1 MKGKKIFSN
10 PGLKL
15 LSFVLAVLLW
25 LVVANI
31 EDSVTTKQFKDVAV
45 EVINSNVISTLNKV
59 YEIQSGETATFTIKG
74 RRSVLDRLT
83 ADDFLVTADLSHMSD
98 VNAVPVTITPKNGA
112 LDIEVYKNENTVVV
126 ALEDEL
132 STNFPVD
139 IVSDGTVPEGYAL
152 GESFAEPN
160 IVTLTGPKSLIEKI
174 DRVVATV
181 DVDGKRSSIA
191 TKSELIYYD
200 KNGDVLE
207 TNRVSS
213 NTANVDVKIQVLGTK
228 VIPVKINP
236 IGEVADGYSVE
247 SFTYE
252 PQEIEIAGTS
262 DVLDQIEELEIN
274 DVSIQGLKENADFS
288 IKVSEYI
295 PKNVV
300 LVNPE
305 QKIMITIK
313 VGKIGMRTVTI
324 KGSQID
330 CAGGSSKYR
339 YTIDDDSEIK
349 VTLKGF
355 QDKISLVSV
364 LDLNPMI
371 NVSSLSAGTYVQ
383 NVTVKEIDGITI
395 TVSGKVS
402 VEVET
407 VEE

>member
-31 EDSVTTKQFKDVAV
+31 EDSVTTKQFKDVTV

-83 ADDFLVTADLSHMSD
+83 SDDFLVTADLSHMSD

-132 STNFPVD
+132 SSNFPVD
-139 IVSDGTVPEGYAL
+139 VVPDGSVAEGYAL
-152 GESFAEPN
+152 GEAFAEPN

-174 DRVVATV
+174 DRVVASV
-181 DVDGKRSSIA
+181 DVEGKRSSIA
-191 TKSELIYYD
+191 AKSELIYYD
-200 KNGDVLE
+200 KNGDVLD
-207 TNRVSS
+207 TNRVSA

-228 VIPVKINP
+228 TIPVKINP
-236 IGEVADGYSVE
+236 VGDVADGYSVE

-262 DVLDQIEELEIN
+262 DVLDQIDELVIN
-274 DVSIQGLKENADFS
+274 DISIHGMRENTDLTV
-288 IKVSEYI
+288 KVSEYI

-324 KGSQID
+324 KGNQID

-339 YTIDDDSEIK
+339 YTIDRNSEIK
-349 VTLKGF
+349 VTLRGF
-355 QDKISLVSV
+355 QDKISMVSI

-371 NVSSLSAGTYVQ
+371 NVSALSAGTFVQ
-383 NVTVKEIDGITI
+383 NVTVKEIDGV
-395 TVSGKVS
+395 TVTVAGKVT
-402 VEVET
+402 VEVEN